1 MSFYQLLAGGTG
13 SGHVHRPYVVNLE
26 EGLSREG
33 FSVSPQLS
41 GLYREHI
48 ANHRP
53 RKSFMAG
60 MLGSPAA
67 PEMSLSREIVNAAA
81 AEADVAIVTIARQ
94 AGEGGDRHLPGD
106 FLLTDLEKQL
116 LADVCE
122 AFQGQGKKVIV
133 VLNVGGVIETASW
146 KQLSDAIVL
155 AWQPGQEGGTALARI
170 LSGRVCP
177 SGRLPVT
184 FPVDYFDLP
193 SSKNFPYDYTGRGS
207 MSGGRDKD
215 RDVRNV
221 GYTVYE
227 EGLDIGYRYYQKAGA
242 PKVSFPFG
250 FGLSYTTFEQS
261 EPVIDGNTVTV
272 KVKNTGT
279 IAGKEVVLVQTPQL
293 RAFGKT
299 PLLQPGEST
308 TLVLSE

>member
-1 MSFYQLLAGGTG
+1 MSSYQLLAGGTG
-13 SGHVHRPYVVNLE
+13 SGHVHRPYVVNLD

-67 PEMSLSREIVNAAA
+67 PEMSLFREIVNAAA

-122 AFQGQGKKVIV
+122 AFQGQGK
-133 VLNVGGVIETASW
+133 
-146 KQLSDAIVL
+146 
-155 AWQPGQEGGTALARI
+155 R
-170 LSGRVCP
+170 
-177 SGRLPVT
+177 
-184 FPVDYFDLP
+184 
-193 SSKNFPYDYTGRGS
+193 
-207 MSGGRDKD
+207 
-215 RDVRNV
+215 
-221 GYTVYE
+221 
-227 EGLDIGYRYYQKAGA
+227 
-242 PKVSFPFG
+242 
-250 FGLSYTTFEQS
+250 
-261 EPVIDGNTVTV
+261 
-272 KVKNTGT
+272 
-279 IAGKEVVLVQTPQL
+279 
-293 RAFGKT
+293 
-299 PLLQPGEST
+299 
-308 TLVLSE
+308 